1 MSQLGKIIKL
11 KEFGSNH
18 TEFELTLKAF
28 GKKPEFDTQE
38 TPETAVEETI
48 VISKEIYSK
57 IINMLEK
64 IK

>member
-18 TEFELTLKAF
+18 IEFELTLKAF
-28 GKKPEFDTQE
+28 GKKPEHQDN
-38 TPETAVEETI
+38 PETAVEETI
-48 VISKEIYSK
+48 TISKEVYSK
-57 IINMLEK
+57 IISILEK

>member
-28 GKKPEFDTQE
+28 GKKPEFDTPD
-38 TPETAVEETI
+38 TPEPTCIQSSVNGPRE
-48 VISKEIYSK
+48 
-57 IINMLEK
+57 
-64 IK
+64 

>member
-38 TPETAVEETI
+38 TSETAVEETI
-48 VISKEIYSK
+48 VISKEIY
-57 IINMLEK
+57 
-64 IK
+64 